1 MSRKRK
7 ELPIIKEVTIT
18 DVAAEGKAILKLDDI
33 VVFTQYAV
41 PGDIV
46 DIQITKK
53 KKNYMEG
60 RVINFHKYSDIRCEA
75 KCEHY
80 GTCGGCKW
88 QILPYEEQLKYKHK
102 QVIDNLTR
110 IGHIELP

>member
-53 KKNYMEG
+53 KKNYQ
-60 RVINFHKYSDIRCEA
+60 N
-75 KCEHY
+75 
-80 GTCGGCKW
+80 
-88 QILPYEEQLKYKHK
+88 
-102 QVIDNLTR
+102 
-110 IGHIELP
+110 